1 MVILKSR
8 KPRRTELIE
17 IAALVAGCSLLVYF
31 TCRTPEGDAGA
42 APRASRT
49 FSAARSEPETVA
61 DTADTAAR
69 RRAVEEAIG
78 QLIQGVALGQTEETA
93 RADAQRQ
100 LIALLERWQ
109 WGTPEN
115 RTSGA
120 AVIVQQIFDR
130 AKMENRSVELS
141 VQQLQAIAGVAGEL
155 ARELLLLAVGSS
167 PGADGIAEALPAGV
181 ERVTWNQLGGFP
193 WREGGALPPEVLALQ
208 GHSVGIFGFMLTLG
222 DSEGMREF
230 VLVESLWGCCFG
242 AVPDVNQTIIVR
254 LAPDAN
260 VDYSAAPL
268 LVTGRLEVGEE
279 RQGGFVSSLYRIV
292 DAHVRPADTGGNR

>member
-1 MVILKSR
+1 VVVLKVK
-8 KPRRTELIE
+8 KPRRSEIIE
-17 IAALVAGCSLLVYF
+17 YAALVAGCLLLVYF

-49 FSAARSEPETVA
+49 FSAARSEPESVA
-61 DTADTAAR
+61 DTADAPAR
-69 RRAVEEAIG
+69 RRAVEEAVR
-78 QLIQGVALGQTEETA
+78 QLIESVALGQTEETY
-93 RADAQRQ
+93 RADAQRE
-100 LIALLERWQ
+100 LVSLLERWH

-115 RTSGA
+115 RSSGA

-130 AKMENRSVELS
+130 AKVENRSVELS
-141 VQQLQAIAGVAGEL
+141 AQQLQAIAGVAGEL
-155 ARELLLLAVGSS
+155 SRELLLLAVGSS

-193 WREGGALPPEVLALQ
+193 YREGGTLPPEVLSLQ
-208 GHSVGIFGFMLTLG
+208 GHPVGIFGFMLTLG
-222 DSEGMREF
+222 DSEAMREF

-242 AVPDVNQTIIVR
+242 AIPDVNQTIIVR

-279 RQGGFVSSLYRIV
+279 RQGGFVTSLYRIV
-292 DAHVRPADTGGNR
+292 DARVRPADTGGNR